1 MEICL
6 KFQSSMRYIVQPR
19 IAIESLL
26 LKLSYLD
33 KSIDIN
39 DFLKSLND
47 NSLEQRVKKTFPKKY

>member
-6 KFQSSMRYIVQPR
+6 KFQSSLRQISQPR
-19 IAIESLL
+19 IAMESLL

-39 DFLKSLND
+39 KFLFNIILMD
-47 NSLEQRVKKTFPKKY
+47 RA